1 MMADQSVFREPLSW
15 LRPMEIVGGRLT
27 GGTVDACGDHRI
39 AMLAAIASARCDV
52 RLRGAECVEKSD
64 PHFWQTLAGLRSG
77 TEESR

>member
-1 MMADQSVFREPLSW
+1 MWDLPDGL
-15 LRPMEIVGGRLT
+15 EIAGGRLT

-64 PHFWQTLAGLRSG
+64 PHFWQTLAGLREG

>member
-1 MMADQSVFREPLSW
+1 M
-15 LRPMEIVGGRLT
+15 
-27 GGTVDACGDHRI
+27 DACGDHRI

-64 PHFWQTLAGLRSG
+64 PHFWQTLAGLREG

>member
-1 MMADQSVFREPLSW
+1 MQKGIIGKKIGMTQIFDEKGKL
-15 LRPMEIVGGRLT
+15 LT

-77 TEESR
+77 TEERR